1 MFKQFCV
8 VGATAILVLMLVF
21 GPDIATRIAESGS
34 SDVNISLLEEVHA
47 VEQLER
53 QVAVLTRSI
62 SKQKQLAAESL
73 RESESNGKA
82 TLIRL
87 QGMETGSGGSVSTP
101 FIPAGAVGLVR
112 PNLIKSRTSS
122 LSTTANSNSA
132 AVTLAKLR
140 RACIDKRS
148 SLASSSQRLAEVISD
163 NEATLTEIANLQ
175 ARLDTVLR
183 HIDHGG
189 HSAKSLA
196 GRIATTD

>member
-8 VGATAILVLMLVF
+8 VGATAILVLILVF

-34 SDVNISLLEEVHA
+34 SNANISLLDEAHA

-53 QVAVLTRSI
+53 QVAALTRSL
-62 SKQKQLAAESL
+62 SNQKKLAASKN
-73 RESESNGKA
+73 SSSGSNGKA

-101 FIPAGAVGLVR
+101 FIAAGAVGLVR
-112 PNLIKSRTSS
+112 SNLENSASS
-122 LSTTANSNSA
+122 LINTANSSSD
-132 AVTLAKLR
+132 AVTLSKLR
-140 RACIDKRS
+140 RACIEKRS
-148 SLASSSQRLAEVISD
+148 SLASSSQRLAEVIAD
-163 NEATLTEIANLQ
+163 NKVTIAEIASLQ

-189 HSAKSLA
+189 LSADSLA
-196 GRIATTD
+196 DRIVTTD